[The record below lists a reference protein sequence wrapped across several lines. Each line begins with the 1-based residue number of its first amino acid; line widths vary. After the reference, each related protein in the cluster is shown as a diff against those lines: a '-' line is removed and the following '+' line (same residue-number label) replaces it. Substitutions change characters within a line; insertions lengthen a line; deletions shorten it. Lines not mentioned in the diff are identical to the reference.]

1 MRGEEELVVAEGFGQ
16 QDGTGRGACKQTVEL
31 FIEVDVIDGFG
42 GGHYAFS
49 ALVVEV
55 ERVD

>member
-16 QDGTGRGACKQTVEL
+16 QEGTGRGTCKQTVEL
-31 FIEVDVIDGFG
+31 LVEVDVIDGFG
-42 GGHYAFS
+42 GSDDAFS